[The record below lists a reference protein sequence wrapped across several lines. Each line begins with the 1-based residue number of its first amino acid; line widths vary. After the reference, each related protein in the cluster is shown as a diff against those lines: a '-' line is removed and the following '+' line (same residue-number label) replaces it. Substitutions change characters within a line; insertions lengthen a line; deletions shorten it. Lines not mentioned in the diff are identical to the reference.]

1 MQGGKTK
8 IYYIQKINS
17 IRSLKIKYKGLD
29 DVKSDFKLKQKT
41 YQYKINKT
49 ISISKNKL
57 R

>member
-1 MQGGKTK
+1 MQGVKTK

-17 IRSLKIKYKGLD
+17 FRSLKMKYKGLD